1 MSHSLSRTF
10 NASHTAASGRQLTP
24 STKPIGSGC
33 RRAVNANQVSPKSAR
48 SLADRI
54 EIARRGRCRITA
66 AWKIPAVLT
75 SDPHAASPPSM
86 VPPAPNAPLAQ
97 ATSPA
102 SPTRPQWR
110 AWMRLTLGF
119 TVDPIEL
126 SEDLDEP
133 GKPADDREQRD
144 EGHAVRRR
152 ARPPV
157 DEAAEDGPRGDRPA
171 ELEGERAIA
180 GEPHKRGRASHR
192 HPSARALRAASS
204 NKAISDSV
212 CARDTNSA
220 SNCDGAIYMPC
231 ASIFLKKRAN
241 PS

>member
-75 SDPHAASPPSM
+75 SEAHAANPPRTA
-86 VPPAPNAPLAQ
+86 PPAPNAPLPQ
-97 ATSPA
+97 ATSPM

-110 AWMRLTLGF
+110 ACMRLTLGF
-119 TVDPIEL
+119 TVEPVEL
-126 SEDLDEP
+126 SKDLDQPRE
-133 GKPADDREQRD
+133 PADDREQRYD
-144 EGHAVRRR
+144 GHAVGWGS
-152 ARPPV
+152 RPPV
-157 DEAAEDGPRGDRPA
+157 HEGAEDRPRGDRPA
-171 ELEGERAIA
+171 EFEGERAIP
-180 GEPHKRGRASHR
+180 GK
-192 HPSARALRAASS
+192 
-204 NKAISDSV
+204 
-212 CARDTNSA
+212 
-220 SNCDGAIYMPC
+220 
-231 ASIFLKKRAN
+231 
-241 PS
+241 